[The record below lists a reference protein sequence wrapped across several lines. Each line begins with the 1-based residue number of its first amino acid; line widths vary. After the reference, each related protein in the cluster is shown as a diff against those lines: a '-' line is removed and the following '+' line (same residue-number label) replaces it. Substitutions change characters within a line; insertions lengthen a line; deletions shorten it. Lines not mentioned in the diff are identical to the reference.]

1 MISYII
7 KRLLALIPVII
18 GVALVVFLI
27 IHLIPGDPAQ
37 TMLGE
42 RATVES
48 IERLRESM
56 GLNQPLYIQF
66 INFFRDLLRGD
77 LGRSVMSN
85 NPVIA
90 EISVRFPATLEL
102 SFFAMIFA
110 VVVGIPAG
118 IFAAT
123 HQNSLFDNFSMLV
136 ALIGVSM
143 PIFWLGLML
152 IWLFAVIL
160 GWLPP
165 SSRLSVGIEMEYI
178 TNILII
184 DSILQLNWAAF
195 KNVLSHLILP
205 AIALGTIPMAIVA
218 RMTRS
223 SMLEVLK
230 KDYIRTAYAKGLQDR
245 IVVYKHA
252 LKNAFIPIITVVG
265 LQFGVLL
272 GGAVLTETIFSWPGL
287 GKYLVDAIYARVFPV
302 VQGGILFFAI
312 TFVFVNLLV
321 DISYAAIDPR
331 IEYN

>member
-56 GLNQPLYIQF
+56 GLNQPLYVQF

-287 GKYLVDAIYARVFPV
+287 GKYLVDAIYARDFPV

>member
-287 GKYLVDAIYARVFPV
+287 GKYLVDAIYARDFPV

-312 TFVFVNLLV
+312 TFVFVNLIV

>member
-1 MISYII
+1 MVSYIT

-66 INFFRDLLRGD
+66 MNFFRDLLRGD

-85 NPVIA
+85 NPVMA
-90 EISVRFPATLEL
+90 EISIRFPATLEL
-102 SFFAMIFA
+102 SFCAMIFA
-110 VVVGIPAG
+110 VVVGVPAG

-195 KNVLSHLILP
+195 KDVLSHLILP

-230 KDYIRTAYAKGLQDR
+230 KDYIRTAYAKGVQGR

-287 GKYLVDAIYARVFPV
+287 GKYLVDAIYARDFPV

>member
-1 MISYII
+1 MINYII
-7 KRLLALIPVII
+7 KRLIALIPVII

-42 RATVES
+42 RASPEALAQ
-48 IERLRESM
+48 LRESM
-56 GLNQPLYIQF
+56 GLNEPLHIQF
-66 INFFRDLLRGD
+66 IDFFKGLLRFD
-77 LGRSVMSN
+77 LGRSIMSN
-85 NPVIA
+85 NPVMN

-102 SFFAMIFA
+102 SFFAIVFA
-110 VVVGIPAG
+110 VTVGIPAG

-123 HQNSLFDNFSMLV
+123 HQNSLFDNFSMLI

-152 IWLFAVIL
+152 IWLFAVNL

-178 TNILII
+178 TNILFI
-184 DSILQLNWAAF
+184 DSIIQMNWTAL
-195 KNVLSHLILP
+195 KDVLSHLILP
-205 AIALGTIPMAIVA
+205 ALALGTIPMAIIA

-230 KDYIRTAYAKGLQDR
+230 QDYIRTAYSKGLQDR
-245 IVVYKHA
+245 VVVYKHA

-287 GKYLVDAIYARVFPV
+287 GKYLVDAIYSRDFPV

-312 TFVFVNLLV
+312 SFVFVNLLV

>member
-1 MISYII
+1 MINYII

-42 RATVES
+42 RASPEALAQ
-48 IERLRESM
+48 LRESM

-66 INFFRDLLRGD
+66 IDFFKGLLRFD
-77 LGRSVMSN
+77 LGRSIMSN
-85 NPVIA
+85 NPVMN

-102 SFFAMIFA
+102 SFFAIVFA

-165 SSRLSVGIEMEYI
+165 SSRLSVGTEMEYI
-178 TNILII
+178 TNILFI
-184 DSILQLNWAAF
+184 DSIIMMNWAAL
-195 KNVLSHLILP
+195 KDALSHLILP
-205 AIALGTIPMAIVA
+205 AIALGTIPMAIIA

-230 KDYIRTAYAKGLQDR
+230 QDYIRTAYSKGLRDR
-245 IVVYKHA
+245 VVVYKHA

-287 GKYLVDAIYARVFPV
+287 GKYLVDAIYARDFPV

>member
-66 INFFRDLLRGD
+66 INFFRDLLSGD

-85 NPVIA
+85 NPVID

-287 GKYLVDAIYARVFPV
+287 GKYLVDAIYARDFPV